1 MGGEA
6 WWIGAVVVAAIAVS
20 IMRIIFKVRSQ
31 EAFIRNFKE
40 EGDILLVIAHPDDE
54 AMFFTP
60 TILALKDSVK
70 IHVMSLSNGDYAGLG
85 WVRASELVESC
96 RMLGIPK
103 ERVSVVDDPSLQV
116 FLYHAHDTANSCL
129 KDGPTNSWSA
139 ETISLYVLPY
149 LKKNGISVVITFD
162 DYGISGRFEDMSC
175 CRAALREFSGHPNHI
190 ALHTAFVKLV
200 QTKRIEKGKAWK
212 LQSVNLLRKYLG
224 PLSVLENDALQWLGS
239 NSSTSQTVYC
249 WDLGSVWKCLKVRLV
264 NNNTEF
270 SSLYTELQAHGSQC
284 EWFRHLFIVFG
295 RYSYMNTLD
304 LVEG

>member
-103 ERVSVVDDPSLQV
+103 ERVSVVDDPSLQ
-116 FLYHAHDTANSCL
+116 
-129 KDGPTNSWSA
+129 DGPTNSWSA

-162 DYGISGRFEDMSC
+162 DYGI
-175 CRAALREFSGHPNHI
+175 SGHPNHI

-249 WDLGSVWKCLKVRLV
+249 WDLGSVWKCLK
-264 NNNTEF
+264 
-270 SSLYTELQAHGSQC
+270 AHGSQC